1 MHVNFG
7 EFEKPGPVMALEHLI
22 YASVAAQ
29 NFEAPQ
35 LSELLQKA
43 RAANERRGLTGMLLH
58 VDSDGSFFQAIEGE
72 TEAIDQLLE
81 RLLLDKRHTHL
92 TTIIREPIAKRSFKE
107 WTMGFSSVSPE
118 KLRQVA
124 GLNDFFKAHSCLTEL
139 DAGRAKKLLAAFAE
153 GRWRAKILGATC
165 TTT

>member
-1 MHVNFG
+1 M
-7 EFEKPGPVMALEHLI
+7 PPMIHLI
-22 YASVAAQ
+22 YASVATED
-29 NFEAPQ
+29 FKTEQ
-35 LSELLQKA
+35 LTDILQQA
-43 RAANERRGLTGMLLH
+43 REANERVGLTGILLY
-58 VDSDGSFFQAIEGE
+58 SGGSFFQVLEGE
-72 TEAIDQLLE
+72 PSDIDQLYQK
-81 RLLLDKRHTHL
+81 LLLDKRHTQL
-92 TTIIREPIAKRSFKE
+92 TVIIREPIAKRYFGS
-107 WTMGFSSVSPE
+107 WSMGFSSVSPE